1 MYITYTY
8 VRNLQ
13 KHVVVHKQM
22 LDICEFQLQQT
33 FQSRCQYAC
42 QYRSNP
48 SGFDICHVS
57 SWSWA
62 CAIDAITVVVTGEMS
77 ENVRT
82 HTLVQNCLIELWSLN
97 ASHEQKNK
105 HQDDMM
111 NIYIYIILY
120 YNIILYYIISFHII
134 SCHVLSYHIILYYI
148 MLYYIIL
155 YYIYR
160 LVKSQEKLTV
170 WTNSDEIYVPLQ
182 LGLKC
187 VQGRDYIYDHICI
200 RMCIYIY
207 MIYVHRIGS

>member
-22 LDICEFQLQQT
+22 LDICEFQLHQT

-62 CAIDAITVVVTGEMS
+62 FAIDAITVVVTGEMS

-82 HTLVQNCLIELWSLN
+82 HTHLLRTVLLNCEVWMHHTSKKQ
-97 ASHEQKNK
+97 ASRWHDEY
-105 HQDDMM
+105 
-111 NIYIYIILY
+111 IYIYLFILFYYIIIYYIILY
-120 YNIILYYIISFHII
+120 HFISYHIMSCLII
-134 SCHVLSYHIILYYI
+134 SYHIILH
-148 MLYYIIL
+148 YIIL
-155 YYIYR
+155 YDI
-160 LVKSQEKLTV
+160 
-170 WTNSDEIYVPLQ
+170 
-182 LGLKC
+182 
-187 VQGRDYIYDHICI
+187 
-200 RMCIYIY
+200 IYI
-207 MIYVHRIGS
+207 

>member
-22 LDICEFQLQQT
+22 LDICEFQLHQT

-62 CAIDAITVVVTGEMS
+62 FAIDAITVVVTGEMS

-82 HTLVQNCLIELWSLN
+82 HTLAQNCLIELWSLN
-97 ASHEQKNK
+97 ASYEQKNK

-111 NIYIYIILY
+111 NIYIFIL
-120 YNIILYYIISFHII
+120 F
-134 SCHVLSYHIILYYI
+134 YYI
-148 MLYYIIL
+148 MIYYIVLYYIIL
-155 YYIYR
+155 YHFISYHIMSCLIISYHIILHYIILYYTI
-160 LVKSQEKLTV
+160 L
-170 WTNSDEIYVPLQ
+170 
-182 LGLKC
+182 
-187 VQGRDYIYDHICI
+187 YI
-200 RMCIYIY
+200 
-207 MIYVHRIGS
+207 

>member
-22 LDICEFQLQQT
+22 LDICEFQLHQT

-62 CAIDAITVVVTGEMS
+62 FAIDAITVVVTGEMS

-82 HTLVQNCLIELWSLN
+82 HTHTHLLRTVLLNCEVWMHHTSKKQ
-97 ASHEQKNK
+97 ASRWHDEYIY
-105 HQDDMM
+105 
-111 NIYIYIILY
+111 IYIYIILLY
-120 YNIILYYIISFHII
+120 YNILYCIILYYIISFHFI
-134 SCHVLSYHIILYYI
+134 SYHVMSYHIISYYFT
-148 MLYYIIL
+148 LYYIIL
-155 YYIYR
+155 YYIY
-160 LVKSQEKLTV
+160 
-170 WTNSDEIYVPLQ
+170 
-182 LGLKC
+182 
-187 VQGRDYIYDHICI
+187 
-200 RMCIYIY
+200 
-207 MIYVHRIGS
+207 IG